1 MAIAALL
8 NGRARKV
15 TPAVVRAMER
25 ALPGCT
31 VLVSGDLEQARRHVR
46 TLIAEKPEVV
56 LSGGGD
62 GAVIHLLNL
71 WREEGGGPFPEVG
84 ILRLGTGN
92 GWARALG
99 APEFFKHVKRLRGLK
114 GPLPSQQFDL
124 VETEG
129 HLCHFAGVGWDARI
143 INDYQRNLDKRSAQL
158 IGSRF
163 ASWLHKGVR
172 GYLYSVARL
181 TIPEEAM
188 LLYRQGQPEVV
199 LEVEKGSDAYTLD
212 ETGQPT
218 KLPGAHRLYE
228 GPVSI
233 GAASTTPEFG
243 YGVRAFPFCQAVP
256 GHINVRIYAQSVL
269 QAVRNAPRL
278 WRGAWPQK
286 GMYDWFAKSVRMRF
300 SRPMP
305 FQIGGDPMGER
316 EEIALA
322 VARETVRVVDWHAL
336 QGS

>member
-1 MAIAALL
+1 MGTGIAALL

-15 TPAVVRAMER
+15 TPAVVRALEK
-25 ALPGCT
+25 ALPGAT
-31 VLVSGDLEQARRHVR
+31 ILVSGDLEQARRHVR
-46 TLIAEKPEVV
+46 ALIAEKPQVV

-62 GAVIHLLNL
+62 GAVIRFLNF

-99 APEFFKHVKRLRGLK
+99 APEFFKHVKRLRNLAP
-114 GPLPSQQFDL
+114 PLPSQQYDL

-143 INDYQRNLDKRSAQL
+143 INDYQRNLDKRSSQL
-158 IGSRF
+158 VGSRF

-172 GYLYSVARL
+172 GYLYSVARI
-181 TIPEEAM
+181 TIPEEA
-188 LLYRQGQPEVV
+188 LLLWREGQPRVV
-199 LEVEKGSDAYTLD
+199 LENTGGEAFELD
-212 ETGQPT
+212 GNC
-218 KLPGAHRLYE
+218 KLAPLEAKQLYE

-243 YGVRAFPFCQAVP
+243 YGVRAFPFCREAQ
-256 GHINVRIYAQSVL
+256 GFINVRIYAAPLHDAVL
-269 QAVRNAPRL
+269 NAARL
-278 WRGAWPQK
+278 WRGAWPQP
-286 GMYDWFAKSVRMRF
+286 GMYDWFARSVRMRF

-316 EEIALA
+316 DEISLA

-336 QGS
+336 LA

>member
-1 MAIAALL
+1 MSVAALL

-15 TPAVVRAMER
+15 TPAVVRALEK
-25 ALPGCT
+25 ALPDST
-31 VLVSGDLEQARRHVR
+31 ILVSSDLEQARRHVR
-46 TLIAEKPEVV
+46 TLIAERPDVV

-62 GAVIHLLNL
+62 GAMIRLLNF

-99 APEFFKHVKRLRGLK
+99 APEFFTHVKRLRGLAT
-114 GPLPSQQFDL
+114 PLPSQQYDL

-172 GYLYSVARL
+172 GYLYSVARI

-188 LLYRQGQPEVV
+188 LLWRDGQPEVV
-199 LEVEKGSDAYTLD
+199 LENIGGEAYTLD
-212 ETGQPT
+212 PSGAPVRLATGV
-218 KLPGAHRLYE
+218 HLYE

-233 GAASTTPEFG
+233 GAGSTTPEFG
-243 YGVRAFPFCQAVP
+243 YGVRAFPFCRAVP
-256 GHINVRIYAQSVL
+256 GFINVRIYAAPL
-269 QAVRNAPRL
+269 HEAVMNAARL
-278 WRGAWPQK
+278 WRGAWPQH
-286 GMYDWFAKSVRMRF
+286 GMHDWFAKSVRMRF

-305 FQIGGDPMGER
+305 FQIAGDPMGMR
-316 EEIALA
+316 EVIQLA
-322 VARETVRVVDWHAL
+322 VAKETVRVVDWQAVL
-336 QGS
+336 AAP